1 MADPIT
7 ITHLTA
13 GVITGDGVF
22 DKLMASVSS
31 QLQEEYRTGRIT
43 GTEYASLYTATLQ
56 SSLDRALTF
65 LLERDKNLL
74 EREILEKQRD
84 TLEIGKTTAEHQRD
98 LAAAQILNM
107 QASTAQIQ
115 AQTTLVISQELGAD
129 ADTAL
134 TTQRTL
140 NSVIEGEI
148 AELEKVK
155 SVAQT
160 AQLQSQTA
168 LITSQ
173 KLGTDAEA
181 LLTAQKKLNAITEET
196 VLSAQE
202 CKLRAEFD
210 VLVKTL
216 DKMSTEILLL
226 NQKKVTETAQTNG
239 AGVTADS
246 VIGKQT
252 LLYGNQ
258 AAAFLRDA
266 EQKAAG
272 IMTDV
277 WNVSRT
283 TDEGTPRDTD
293 NKLTDVNIGAVVTK
307 LMDGV
312 GA

>member
-7 ITHLTA
+7 ITDLTA

-22 DKLMASVSS
+22 DKLMASMSS

-43 GTEYASLYTATLQ
+43 GTEYASLYAATLQ
-56 SSLDRALTF
+56 SSIDRALTF

-84 TLEIGKTTAEHQRD
+84 TLEIGKVTAAHQRD

-107 QASTAQIQ
+107 QAAT
-115 AQTTLVISQELGAD
+115 
-129 ADTAL
+129 
-134 TTQRTL
+134 
-140 NSVIEGEI
+140 
-148 AELEKVK
+148 
-155 SVAQT
+155 
-160 AQLQSQTA
+160 
-168 LITSQ
+168 
-173 KLGTDAEA
+173 
-181 LLTAQKKLNAITEET
+181 
-196 VLSAQE
+196 
-202 CKLRAEFD
+202 CKLQAEFD

-239 AGVTADS
+239 AGITADS

-258 AAAFLRDA
+258 ASAFLRDA

-283 TDEGTPRDTD
+283 TDEATVRDAT
-293 NKLTDVNIGAVVTK
+293 NKLADANIGAVVTK

-312 GA
+312 GV

>member
-1 MADPIT
+1 M
-7 ITHLTA
+7 
-13 GVITGDGVF
+13 
-22 DKLMASVSS
+22 
-31 QLQEEYRTGRIT
+31 
-43 GTEYASLYTATLQ
+43 
-56 SSLDRALTF
+56 
-65 LLERDKNLL
+65 
-74 EREILEKQRD
+74 
-84 TLEIGKTTAEHQRD
+84 
-98 LAAAQILNM
+98 
-107 QASTAQIQ
+107 
-115 AQTTLVISQELGAD
+115 
-129 ADTAL
+129 
-134 TTQRTL
+134 L

-168 LITSQ
+168 LITAQ

-181 LLTAQKKLNAITEET
+181 LLTAQKKLNAITEAALTTQKTLNAVTEET

-239 AGVTADS
+239 AGITPDS

>member
-7 ITHLTA
+7 ITDLTA

-22 DKLMASVSS
+22 DKLMASMSS

-43 GTEYASLYTATLQ
+43 GTEYASLYAATLQ
-56 SSLDRALTF
+56 SSIDRALTF

-84 TLEIGKTTAEHQRD
+84 TLELGKVTVVKEQEILVKQKDALVIAETTALKQQELLVKQKDALIVSETTSLREQEILEKQRDTLEIGKVTAAHERD

-107 QASTAQIQ
+107 QAAT
-115 AQTTLVISQELGAD
+115 
-129 ADTAL
+129 
-134 TTQRTL
+134 
-140 NSVIEGEI
+140 
-148 AELEKVK
+148 
-155 SVAQT
+155 
-160 AQLQSQTA
+160 
-168 LITSQ
+168 
-173 KLGTDAEA
+173 
-181 LLTAQKKLNAITEET
+181 
-196 VLSAQE
+196 
-202 CKLRAEFD
+202 CKLQAEFD

-239 AGVTADS
+239 AGITADS

-258 AAAFLRDA
+258 ASAFLRDA

-283 TDEGTPRDTD
+283 TDEATVRDAT
-293 NKLTDVNIGAVVTK
+293 NKLADANIGAVVTK

-312 GA
+312 GV

>member
-115 AQTTLVISQELGAD
+115 AQTTLIISQELGAD

-134 TTQRTL
+134 TAQKTL
-140 NSVIEGEI
+140 NAV
-148 AELEKVK
+148 
-155 SVAQT
+155 
-160 AQLQSQTA
+160 
-168 LITSQ
+168 
-173 KLGTDAEA
+173 
-181 LLTAQKKLNAITEET
+181 TEET

-239 AGVTADS
+239 AGITPDS

-283 TDEGTPRDTD
+283 TDEGTVRDTT
-293 NKLTDVNIGAVVTK
+293 NKLADANIGAVVTK